1 MQKVFHFS
9 DGWRVGAEE
18 GIETASA
25 TEMGTVVLLFTDTR
39 MVSGPGNLSSSELYM
54 KAITQALV
62 ILPRS

>member
-1 MQKVFHFS
+1 M
-9 DGWRVGAEE
+9 GAEE

-39 MVSGPGNLSSSELYM
+39 MVSGPGNLSSLELYM